1 MTAAPRNTPTAI
13 SKVKREGRLCDWFSL
28 ISVTIVSQVRVLTDV
43 IAVVSVPRSSQMN
56 MRAIVPTDGTRLP
69 NFMKR
74 RLRHVAV
81 FWVAHGPVD
90 TCPSEMG
97 VPEVK
102 YNSSRAVINGLSA
115 DGVGDHDSN

>member
-1 MTAAPRNTPTAI
+1 MAKAPGLLAHGHVGCGCRRHPRYEPTSI
-13 SKVKREGRLCDWFSL
+13 FE
-28 ISVTIVSQVRVLTDV
+28 
-43 IAVVSVPRSSQMN
+43 
-56 MRAIVPTDGTRLP
+56 IVPADCTRATYRK
-69 NFMKR
+69 KR